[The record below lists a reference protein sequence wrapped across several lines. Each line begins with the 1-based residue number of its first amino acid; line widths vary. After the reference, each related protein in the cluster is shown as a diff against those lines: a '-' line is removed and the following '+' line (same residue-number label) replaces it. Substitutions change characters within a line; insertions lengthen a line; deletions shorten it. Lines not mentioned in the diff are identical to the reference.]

1 MTAIPTSCL
10 YVPGSVSIIDYMI
23 DGKTDFNK
31 ETLEDATKRYPGAI
45 EVSLEDAYV
54 EIEKAAKIKYIT
66 DPIEIDED
74 RYMEMLEI
82 LPPMNWIG
90 GTFMLCEFSFG
101 NYTEIFCKIGKRY
114 FEFSD
119 SASLKEAEIIEK
131 VMISSA
137 FLSGN

>member
-1 MTAIPTSCL
+1 
-10 YVPGSVSIIDYMI
+10 MI

-45 EVSLEDAYV
+45 EVSLEEAS
-54 EIEKAAKIKYIT
+54 IQIAKAAKLKYIT

-74 RYMEMLEI
+74 QYMEMLEM

-90 GTFMLCEFSFG
+90 GTFMLCEFSFD
-101 NYTEIFCKIGKRY
+101 NYTKIFCKIGKRY
-114 FEFSD
+114 FQFSD
-119 SASLKEAEIIEK
+119 SASLKEAEIIQK
-131 VMISSA
+131 VMKSSA